1 MSNNKDP
8 NIKGSMS
15 QVFGRKVTTRQF
27 RDIAPVWDESKSY
40 QDNMRINADI
50 YDTPLWKSLNSGE
63 KVDTKLLRKMADEMD
78 ENARELDKLLETI
91 RESGGDAGYSPL
103 SIFNEEE

>member
-1 MSNNKDP
+1 MEIKIELD
-8 NIKGSMS
+8 IKGNMS

-63 KVDTKLLRKMADEMD
+63 KVDTKLLRKWLMKWMKML
-78 ENARELDKLLETI
+78 EN
-91 RESGGDAGYSPL
+91 
-103 SIFNEEE
+103 